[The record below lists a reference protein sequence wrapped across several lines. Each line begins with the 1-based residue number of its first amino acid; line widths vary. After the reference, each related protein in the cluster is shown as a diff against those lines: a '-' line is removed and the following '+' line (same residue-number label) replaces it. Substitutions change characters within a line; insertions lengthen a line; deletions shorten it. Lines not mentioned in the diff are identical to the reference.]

1 MKYYLRK
8 LSFFLIKNGIIE
20 KRKIKDNEKIFFKSE
35 NSVKIFFREILLKS
49 NKTSKIIYYLI
60 KIRYD

>member
-35 NSVKIFFREILLKS
+35 N
-49 NKTSKIIYYLI
+49 
-60 KIRYD
+60 